1 MNKTSRK
8 LIDSYAASQKAMV
21 AARNAQYD
29 ALARLPGQLRARMK
43 ANKVERWM
51 LIRRLGWSQAKM
63 NNFLNLG
70 QSLDHRELE
79 ALFSV
84 VEIKPTADEK
94 KGARR
99 P

>member
-1 MNKTSRK
+1 MNKTSQRY
-8 LIDSYAASQKAMV
+8 LDAYAISQKTVVDAKN
-21 AARNAQYD
+21 ARSD

-51 LIRRLGWSQAKM
+51 LVRRLEWSQSKM
-63 NNFLNLG
+63 GNFLNLG
-70 QSLDHRELE
+70 QPLAPADLE
-79 ALFSV
+79 KLFSA

-94 KGARR
+94 SKARR